1 MDILL
6 LLVGLGLILGG
17 ANFLTDGS
25 AAVAQRFRVPE
36 FIIGLTIVAVGTSM
50 PELVVSVLSAAAGNS
65 DVAIGNVVGSN
76 IFNVF
81 VILGICALIRPLV
94 LTKENIRRDIPF
106 GMAASLVLLAV
117 TSDRLVCAGATDRIG
132 RPDGI
137 VMLALYIGLMWYMI
151 RTTKRQRSMPG
162 AATGMTVPVSGAA
175 LKNGAQQA
183 EGTKKPM
190 ALWLAGVMIAGGRPA
205 EPQGKAPLTLKRI
218 GALGISES
226 VIAIT
231 LVADA
236 TSLPELASSVVSLL
250 KGKAEMALGNVI
262 GSNIAN
268 ILLILGISATI
279 HPLTMGG
286 ITLTDILVVVL
297 SSLLLFMAA
306 FTFRSKKLDR
316 WEGAIFL
323 AIYIAY
329 IWYLIR

>member
-1 MDILL
+1 
-6 LLVGLGLILGG
+6 
-17 ANFLTDGS
+17 
-25 AAVAQRFRVPE
+25 
-36 FIIGLTIVAVGTSM
+36 
-50 PELVVSVLSAAAGNS
+50 
-65 DVAIGNVVGSN
+65 
-76 IFNVF
+76 
-81 VILGICALIRPLV
+81 
-94 LTKENIRRDIPF
+94 
-106 GMAASLVLLAV
+106 MAASLVLQAV

-151 RTTKRQRSMPG
+151 HTTKRQRSIPG
-162 AATGMTVPVSGAA
+162 ATTGMNVPVSGAA
-175 LKNGAQQA
+175 LKNGAQHA
-183 EGTKKPM
+183 EGTKKPI
-190 ALWLAGVMIAGGRPA
+190 ALWLAGVMIAGGLA
-205 EPQGKAPLTLKRI
+205 GLVFGGEMFLKSATAIART
-218 GALGISES
+218 LGISES

-231 LVADA
+231 LVAGG

-329 IWYLIR
+329 IWYLVR

>member
-151 RTTKRQRSMPG
+151 RTTKRQRSIPG
-162 AATGMTVPVSGAA
+162 ATTGMNVPVSGAA
-175 LKNGAQQA
+175 LKNGAQHA
-183 EGTKKPM
+183 EGTKKPI
-190 ALWLAGVMIAGGRPA
+190 ALWLAGVMIAGGLA
-205 EPQGKAPLTLKRI
+205 GLVFGGEMFLKSATAIART
-218 GALGISES
+218 LGISES

-231 LVADA
+231 LVAG
-236 TSLPELASSVVSLL
+236 LASSVVSLL

-329 IWYLIR
+329 IWYLVR

>member
-81 VILGICALIRPLV
+81 VALIRPLV

-151 RTTKRQRSMPG
+151 RTTKRQRSIPG
-162 AATGMTVPVSGAA
+162 ATTGMNVPVSGAA
-175 LKNGAQQA
+175 LKNGAQHA
-183 EGTKKPM
+183 EGTKKPI
-190 ALWLAGVMIAGGRPA
+190 ALWLAGVMIAGGLA
-205 EPQGKAPLTLKRI
+205 GLVFGGEMFLKSATAIART
-218 GALGISES
+218 LGISES

-231 LVADA
+231 LVAGG

-329 IWYLIR
+329 IWYLVR